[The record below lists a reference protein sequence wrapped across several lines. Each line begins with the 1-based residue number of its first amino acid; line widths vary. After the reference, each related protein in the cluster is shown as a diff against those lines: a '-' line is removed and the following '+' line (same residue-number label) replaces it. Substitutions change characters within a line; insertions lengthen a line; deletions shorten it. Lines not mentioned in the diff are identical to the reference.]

1 MIHFFHLSTASTKQM
16 STLSHSEVIC
26 MQKPQ
31 TDMKPG
37 FKKQMF
43 LPFKASVGK
52 AQSSRSVIQP
62 AAAAE
67 LHRASELT
75 VMTDTPAEVLL
86 SLGPVLKCFLIFP
99 ATDNWF
105 SFSDAPSS
113 WETQANVSAP
123 SFTCMFRCDSGVLN
137 LHWPTDDRAP
147 AWLCT
152 SDPPPPAASQWS
164 QPRKT
169 WHVGCNHVFS
179 KTSQTVYK
187 CKTSKHQP
195 WHCQTHCPSKV
206 LGNQAGPAKSA
217 GRELPGHRRCC
228 CCCWIN

>member
-1 MIHFFHLSTASTKQM
+1 
-16 STLSHSEVIC
+16 
-26 MQKPQ
+26 
-31 TDMKPG
+31 
-37 FKKQMF
+37 
-43 LPFKASVGK
+43 
-52 AQSSRSVIQP
+52 
-62 AAAAE
+62 
-67 LHRASELT
+67 
-75 VMTDTPAEVLL
+75 MTDTPAEVLL

-113 WETQANVSAP
+113 WEMQANASALL
-123 SFTCMFRCDSGVLN
+123 FTCMFECDSLVLN
-137 LHWPTDDRAP
+137 LHWATGDRAP

-169 WHVGCNHVFS
+169 WHVSCNRVF
-179 KTSQTVYK
+179 QDIADRVQ

-217 GRELPGHRRCC
+217 GRELPGRRR
-228 CCCWIN
+228 CCWIN